1 MIKQLSIF
9 NFQSHKDSHLEFTD
23 GVNVI
28 VGASDS
34 GKSAIIRALKWLVW
48 NRPSGEALR
57 SSWGGKTEVEL
68 FTDDAHVVR
77 SKDKEELYV
86 LGDQHFKAFRTD
98 VPKEI
103 QDALNMTEINLQ
115 QQLDQPFLLSL
126 SAGQVAEHFNHIA
139 KLDQID
145 RGLSNINKTIRELEA
160 DRKYKQSDIEEK
172 EKQVLQFGHLE
183 RFEAEIEVLED
194 LENRTKQKRNA
205 ITDLTAKIN
214 SLESI
219 LIDIGNM
226 QDTLTMEKPV
236 LDLLAQIDERN
247 AKEENIGQLDIAIG
261 KLETAGNNIK
271 EYQEIIFF
279 EKDVNGLLKSVADKK
294 VLVEDHRLLSNEVRR
309 LSDIKVSLEKGQI
322 KIENLQN
329 MYNKNL
335 KELGI
340 CPLCGSKIK

>member
-1 MIKQLSIF
+1 MIKQLLIF

-57 SSWGGKTEVEL
+57 STWGGKTEVEL
-68 FTDDAHVVR
+68 FTDDTHVVR

-322 KIENLQN
+322 KIKNLQD

>member
-57 SSWGGKTEVEL
+57 SSWGGKTEIEL

-236 LDLLAQIDERN
+236 LDLLAQIDERD
-247 AKEENIGQLDIAIG
+247 AKEDKIEELNNAIG
-261 KLETAGNNIK
+261 KLETAEYNIN
-271 EYQEIIFF
+271 ECQEIIFF
-279 EKDVNGLLKSVADKK
+279 EKDVDGLLKSVADKK

-309 LSDIKVSLEKGQI
+309 LSDIKHALEKGQA
-322 KIENLQN
+322 KIGDLQGI
-329 MYNKNL
+329 YDKNL